1 MNILIT
7 GCSQGIGRELVKLF
21 LEKGYQVF
29 GFSRNES
36 KLKLLAEE
44 VQELTGTFKY
54 VSGSLSVEA
63 DRKKLSILLKQEAL
77 DVLVNNAGLL
87 INKPFEAITEG
98 ELKQVYDVNVFGPFQ
113 LVQQVL
119 PNLKLSSLAHV
130 VNISS
135 MGGFQGSAKFP
146 GLSAYSSSK
155 AAIASL
161 TECLAEELKET
172 NVKCNALCLGA
183 AQTEMLEQAFPGY
196 QAPLS
201 ALKMAESIAQFT
213 LTGHQAFN
221 GKVLPM
227 SVSTP

>member
-21 LEKGYQVF
+21 LEKGNQVV

-36 KLKLLAEE
+36 KLKLLEEE

-54 VSGSLSVEA
+54 VSGSLSDEE
-63 DRKKLSILLKQEAL
+63 DRKKLSVLLNEEAL
-77 DVLVNNAGLL
+77 DVLINNAGLL
-87 INKPFEAITEG
+87 INKPFEAITEQ
-98 ELKQVYDVNVFGPFQ
+98 ELKQVYDVNIFGPFQ
-113 LVQQVL
+113 LVQEVL
-119 PNLKLSSLAHV
+119 PNLKLSSLAHI

-161 TECLAEELKET
+161 TECLAEEFKEM
-172 NVKCNALCLGA
+172 NIKCNALCLGA

-201 ALKMAESIAQFT
+201 AFKMAKSIAQFAF
-213 LTGHQAFN
+213 TGHQAFN